1 MLKKVLYYSI
11 NDLIKECDIENLIK
25 DYSNEEVSYYKTDL
39 WSENNEK
46 YGELFIELELKY
58 ISSITYYTHGKIKI
72 LLKDNIYI
80 EGNCEKE
87 GCKMDY
93 LTDKFNIKS
102 NIYMKDKQ
110 IINESIII
118 NLDYFINNNNSHG
131 VILLN

>member
-25 DYSNEEVSYYKTDL
+25 DYSNEGVSYYKTDL

-58 ISSITYYTHGKIKI
+58 ISSITYYTYGKIKI

-80 EGNCEKE
+80 EGSCKKE

-93 LTDKFNIKS
+93 LTDKVRIKS

-110 IINESIII
+110 IINESLII
-118 NLDYFINNNNSHG
+118 NLDYFINNDNSHG